1 MQNVIW
7 LEKNVTLLRVDPY
20 QNTYLKVGNMCKH
33 KKSKYLSNP
42 GQPTCTRLSKSD
54 FESVVRPSKRRGV
67 SLYIVEDSQGC
78 QSDIRL
84 LQPKKTETCLKQSSP
99 ILEFD
104 EYKMLH
110 CGKLLALNR
119 KSNL

>member
-1 MQNVIW
+1 
-7 LEKNVTLLRVDPY
+7 
-20 QNTYLKVGNMCKH
+20 MCKH
-33 KKSKYLSNP
+33 KKSKYLSNA

-84 LQPKKTETCLKQSSP
+84 LQPKKNRDMFKAKQP
-99 ILEFD
+99 NI
-104 EYKMLH
+104 
-110 CGKLLALNR
+110 R
-119 KSNL
+119 V